1 MEGSKVQEREKDLE
15 GKKIERLEE
24 KMFDEI
30 FDVVRSFFNSF

>member
-1 MEGSKVQEREKDLE
+1 MGGSKVQEREKDLE

-24 KMFDEI
+24 KIFDEI